1 MNSGFLKSPPHAIEA
16 EQAVLGGL
24 MLDPNAYDRIADR
37 LSESDFYRR
46 DHAMIFRAI
55 GELVGKR
62 EPADAVTLA
71 DWFDAK
77 GISDMVGGASYIIG
91 LANTTPS
98 AANIG
103 SYARIVRGKSQ
114 MRQVIDAATNAC
126 AAAFDPD
133 SDPAAVVDAAVRAL
147 MGIGKAHTDHE
158 MTVREA
164 LRRLND
170 RMVKLHAAGGA
181 LPGIPSGIAELDSKL
196 GGFQDGDLILIPAR
210 PSMGKTSLL
219 GFSVAHAASK
229 GFPVGLISG
238 EQPGE
243 QIALR
248 WVAARAKID
257 AHRIRNA
264 HLGDHEWP
272 KLTMANA
279 DLAALPLWI
288 YDRSAPTIDELKRV
302 ARKWKQQHGIRG
314 LYVDYA
320 QRVEGKGRTR
330 YEQVSEVARE
340 LKTLAR
346 DLNIPVIAL
355 AQVNRGVE
363 QRSDK
368 RPGMADIAD
377 SGELEK
383 EADQVVMLYRDDYYN
398 PESSDKGIAE
408 LIVEKNRHGATGVI
422 KVGWNAAHMDF
433 FDLAN
438 GSEQRIVRD
447 YEAREW
453 A

>member
-1 MNSGFLKSPPHAIEA
+1 MTGHLRVPPCAVEA

-24 MLDPNAYDRIADR
+24 MLDPLAYDRIADR
-37 LSESDFYRR
+37 LSEADFYRR
-46 DHAMIFRAI
+46 DHALIFRAI
-55 GELVGKR
+55 GELVGKG
-62 EPADAVTLA
+62 EPADAVTLGE
-71 DWFDAK
+71 WFESK
-77 GISDMVGGASYIIG
+77 GIAEMVGGMAYTIQ

-98 AANIG
+98 AANIA
-103 SYARIVRGKSQ
+103 SYARIVREKSQ
-114 MRQVIDAATNAC
+114 LRKVIDAVTSACESAWHPDAEPAT
-126 AAAFDPD
+126 
-133 SDPAAVVDAAVRAL
+133 VVDAAVRSL

-158 MTVREA
+158 MTIREA
-164 LRRLND
+164 LRRLNE
-170 RMVKLHAAGGA
+170 RMMKLHASGGA
-181 LPGIPSGIAELDSKL
+181 LPGIPSGIAELDDKL

-219 GFSVAHAASK
+219 GFCVAHAAGK

-248 WVAARAKID
+248 LVSARSKVD

-264 HLGDHEWP
+264 HLDDHEWP
-272 KLTMANA
+272 KLTTANA
-279 DLAALPLWI
+279 DLASMPLWI
-288 YDRSAPTIDELKRV
+288 YDRSAPSIDELKRV

-320 QRVEGKGRTR
+320 QRIDGKGRTR

-346 DLNIPVIAL
+346 DLNITVIAL
-355 AQVNRGVE
+355 AQVNRSVE
-363 QRSDK
+363 QRADK
-368 RPGMADIAD
+368 RPGMGDIAD

-383 EADQVVMLYRDDYYN
+383 EADQVVMLYRDYYYN
-398 PESSDKGIAE
+398 AESPDKGVAE

-422 KVGWNAAHMDF
+422 KVGWDSAHMDF
-433 FDLAN
+433 YDLAN
-438 GSEQRIVRD
+438 GREARIVRD
-447 YEAREW
+447 YESREW